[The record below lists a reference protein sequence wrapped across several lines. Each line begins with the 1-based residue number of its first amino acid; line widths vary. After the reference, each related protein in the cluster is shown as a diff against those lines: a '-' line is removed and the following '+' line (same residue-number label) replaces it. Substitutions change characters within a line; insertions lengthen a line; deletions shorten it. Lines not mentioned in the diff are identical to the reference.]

1 MSMVGI
7 GWNKTNKQKIKMHIF
22 TLNGLI
28 LFFCLN
34 VNPTYL

>member
-22 TLNGLI
+22 TLNVLI